1 MDQNIETQEE
11 RGTDWMINLV
21 INREGLKNELES
33 LRQIVY
39 RKDGTLNFGTPE
51 FAEYSNAMYQINI
64 GGKNDADMIPYIQEW
79 EKALK
84 KANRGFLIS
93 IVSLVL
99 VKYAITGIC
108 IWQGIAHDWR
118 WWVWVLVALAI
129 LFIGNVV
136 SSILTIPIRL
146 LTKTTPLSLAYHLR
160 YYNII
165 KNNDWFYRP
174 GLY

>member
-1 MDQNIETQEE
+1 MDQNAEPQEE
-11 RGTDWMINLV
+11 RGIDWMMDLV
-21 INREGLKNELES
+21 LDRERLKKELES
-33 LRQIVY
+33 IRQKVY
-39 RKDGTLNFGTPE
+39 KKDGSINFETPE
-51 FAEYSNAMYQINI
+51 FAEYSQAMYCIGI
-64 GGKNDADMIPYIQEW
+64 GGKNDPDMIPYIEEW

-93 IVSLVL
+93 IVSLIL

-129 LFIGNVV
+129 LFIGNAV
-136 SSILTIPIRL
+136 SSILTIPVRIM
-146 LTKTTPLSLAYHLR
+146 TKTTPQSLAYHLR